1 MNGTAYLP
9 GYDHDIFVSY
19 AHEEQ
24 LGEWT
29 VRLHEELRKALNLIF
44 YLKPPGRTFNVW
56 IDEILRKN
64 LPLSKALKA
73 HVEGSALLLI
83 VMSPFYLGSDWCGRE
98 VEWFAASARSRID
111 PNARI
116 FVVHAQATNRT
127 AWPGS
132 LAELPGYQF
141 FGKHPRAN
149 VELHLGLIG
158 DKDDEVAFKQAL
170 YNLAGQIKQQ
180 IDDLASEAAAP
191 PPPTPLAASVAPAR
205 RGGPQQPTTLVCLEV
220 LDAAASGRPGA
231 DEQNVRRIIT
241 DRNVDIFLPGAL
253 GTPPSDPIGTN
264 RHLQRLLKAKAG
276 CDGLV
281 VLRRDRAALLNDWLL
296 DYLTEIRPMARR
308 VRMDGSAPRPL
319 LIDLSPSASAP
330 EPEGV
335 PVLHYGDSQFEQK
348 LNGWIDSLPVVQ
360 QAAA

>member
-1 MNGTAYLP
+1 MPSVSGREMNGTAYLP

-29 VRLHEELRKALNLIF
+29 VRLQEELRKALNLIF

-64 LPLSKALKA
+64 LPLSKALKT

-83 VMSPFYLGSDWCGRE
+83 VMSPFYLGSAWCGRE
-98 VEWFAASARSRID
+98 VEWFGAAARSRID

-116 FVVHAQATNRT
+116 FVVHAQATTRT
-127 AWPGS
+127 AWPPS

-141 FGKHPRAN
+141 FGRHPRAN
-149 VELHLGLIG
+149 VELPLGLIG
-158 DKDDEVAFKQAL
+158 DEEDKVAFKQAL

-191 PPPTPLAASVAPAR
+191 QPSAPLAVSVTPAR
-205 RGGPQQPTTLVCLEV
+205 RAGPQQPTTLVCLEV
-220 LDAAASGRPGA
+220 LDAASSRGPGA
-231 DEQNVRRIIT
+231 AEEEVRRMMAA
-241 DRNVDIFLPGAL
+241 RNVDIFLPSAL
-253 GTPPSDPIGTN
+253 GPPPNDPIGTN
-264 RHLQRLLKAKAG
+264 RYLQRLLKAKAG

-281 VLRRDRAALLNDWLL
+281 ALRQDRTAPLDDWLL
-296 DYLTEIRPMARR
+296 DYSTEIRPVARR
-308 VRMDGSAPRPL
+308 VRTDGSVPRPL
-319 LIDLSPSASAP
+319 LVDLSASAS
-330 EPEGV
+330 EE
-335 PVLHYGDSQFEQK
+335 K
-348 LNGWIDSLPVVQ
+348 LTAWIDSLPTVQ